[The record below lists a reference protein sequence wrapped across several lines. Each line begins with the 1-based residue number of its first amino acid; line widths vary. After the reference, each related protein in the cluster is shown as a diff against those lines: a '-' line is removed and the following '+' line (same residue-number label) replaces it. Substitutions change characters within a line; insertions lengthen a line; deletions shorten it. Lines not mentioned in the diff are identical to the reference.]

1 MLYYCI
7 TDNTIYNLNKN
18 IVSHTYKTYVKMYII
33 YKKHRILKVL
43 LTITRIMIYN
53 PTKQEV

>member
-1 MLYYCI
+1 MYYCI
-7 TDNTIYNLNKN
+7 TDNTIYNFNKN

>member
-1 MLYYCI
+1 MYYCI

-18 IVSHTYKTYVKMYII
+18 IVSHTCKTYVKMYII
-33 YKKHRILKVL
+33 YKKCRILKVL